1 MKGFMK
7 DRRRGLVLGELAV
20 ALVIVGMLA
29 LLLLGGS
36 TAWALT
42 GGTNITIQDGTVS
55 VSGQVAV
62 PLGGTGAGSFTAN
75 GVMMGNGTSA
85 LQVSAAGTA
94 GQPFISGGSGAP
106 GGYAALDISTAA
118 VTGTLPVA
126 RGGLNLSAASDD
138 NVAVGNG
145 TTWQSKAVGDCDG
158 AQNALTYDVTT
169 NAFGCNT
176 ISGGTTVNGLVG
188 FGSGM
193 NLSPGSLTYYFGLGT
208 GIDQAEAV
216 VEVPLPAMTM
226 ANLRCRS
233 SAAPGGSGIT
243 VTARVGTCGA
253 LADNTT
259 LQVALTAAGTVV
271 ADTTGTINVTAGQC
285 ATFSAVAASTTT
297 ATRVGCSF
305 ERSA

>member
-1 MKGFMK
+1 MGMKK
-7 DRRRGLVLGELAV
+7 RPRVA
-20 ALVIVGMLA
+20 ALVLA
-29 LLLLGGS
+29 LL
-36 TAWALT
+36 AVWMAIPERARALT

-55 VSGQVAV
+55 VSGTIAV
-62 PLGGTGAGSFTAN
+62 GLGGTGQTSFTAN
-75 GVMMGNGTSA
+75 GVLMGNSTSG

-94 GQPFISGGSGAP
+94 GQPFLSGGAGSPGA
-106 GGYAALDISTAA
+106 YAALDISTAA

-126 RGGLNLSAASDD
+126 RGGTNLGSAADD
-138 NVAVGNG
+138 NIMVGNG
-145 TTWQSKAVGDCDG
+145 TTWQAKPVGDCDG

-169 NAFGCNT
+169 NAVGCNT
-176 ISGGTTVNGLVG
+176 ISGGTTVNGVQG

-208 GIDQAEAV
+208 GIDQTEPV

-243 VTARVGTCGA
+243 VTARIGTCGA
-253 LADNTT
+253 LSDNTT
-259 LQVALTAAGTVV
+259 LQVVLTAANTVV

-285 ATFSAVAASTTT
+285 ATFSAVASSTTT
-297 ATRVGCSF
+297 ATRVGCSV
-305 ERSA
+305 ERTA